1 MNTYHGAVRF
11 HLVYV
16 QSDRNA
22 GCLLYSIVDGL
33 PTPEFGFD
41 LEFIAARDGEPLKVI
56 LATKRR
62 DDRGLWEVLRTTQ
75 ISFNVNAS
83 HIGRAYFRGNEVT
96 ITDVCRLR

>member
-1 MNTYHGAVRF
+1 MTTYHGAVRF

-16 QSDRNA
+16 LRDRNA

-33 PTPEFGFD
+33 PTLQFGFD

-56 LATKRR
+56 LAQKRS
-62 DDRGLWEVLRTTQ
+62 DDRGLWEVLRTRF
-75 ISFNVNAS
+75 SFNVNAI